1 MKEILDN
8 AAKAD
13 SSKTLSP
20 LEEIKSKLKISPD
33 GAKLITNSDC
43 IFLFPREGFFQIEF
57 ILS

>member
-43 IFLFPREGFFQIEF
+43 IFLFPKEG
-57 ILS
+57 LSLIHI